1 MPPTFRPLQQQNKAE
16 KQKQQHFFLQHFPP
30 MLQSE
35 TGGKI
40 GQSLRDLTDPAH
52 WRRNFVHTRRV

>member
-16 KQKQQHFFLQHFPP
+16 KQEQQHFFLQHFPP

-40 GQSLRDLTDPAH
+40 GQSLPYDYVTRPGPTDP
-52 WRRNFVHTRRV
+52 TLYT